1 MVYVLLGFLGIVFL
15 NCVVALIKLGTY
27 QKRELEDE

>member
-15 NCVVALIKLGTY
+15 NSVVVLIKLGTY